1 MKNKTIAVDLAKN
14 VFQIGVSDRPGHVE
28 KTYRLSR
35 AKFLKFFVNREPAT
49 VVMEACGSAHY
60 WGRQIRE
67 LGHTVVLIS
76 PQYVTP
82 YVRRNKTDRTDVK
95 GLLEAYRDSDIHPVP
110 IKTLAQQQLT
120 ALHRIRST
128 WMRTRTARI
137 NTVRGLLREFGYVIP
152 TGADHLV
159 PGVMELI
166 EDADVV
172 IPSVV
177 REMFHQVVWRDP
189 CIGISHA
196 IGGTR
201 VEDAG
206 SADA

>member
-110 IKTLAQQQLT
+110 IKTLAQQLT
-120 ALHRIRST
+120 ALHESVRRGCGPEP
-128 WMRTRTARI
+128 ARI
-137 NTVRGLLREFGYVIP
+137 CLKRRFP
-152 TGADHLV
+152 A
-159 PGVMELI
+159 
-166 EDADVV
+166 
-172 IPSVV
+172 
-177 REMFHQVVWRDP
+177 
-189 CIGISHA
+189 
-196 IGGTR
+196 
-201 VEDAG
+201 
-206 SADA
+206 SAC

>member
-35 AKFLKFFVNREPAT
+35 AKFLGFFANQELAT

-60 WGRQIRE
+60 WGRKIRE

-120 ALHRIRST
+120 SLHRIRST
-128 WMRTRTARI
+128 
-137 NTVRGLLREFGYVIP
+137 
-152 TGADHLV
+152 
-159 PGVMELI
+159 
-166 EDADVV
+166 
-172 IPSVV
+172 
-177 REMFHQVVWRDP
+177 
-189 CIGISHA
+189 
-196 IGGTR
+196 
-201 VEDAG
+201 
-206 SADA
+206 

>member
-1 MKNKTIAVDLAKN
+1 MDLAKN

-35 AKFLKFFVNREPAT
+35 AKFLGFFANQAAGDRGD
-49 VVMEACGSAHY
+49 GSLRIRPF
-60 WGRQIRE
+60 WGRKIRE

-82 YVRRNKTDRTDVK
+82 YVSRNKTDRTDVK

-110 IKTLAQQQLT
+110 VKTLAQQQLT
-120 ALHRIRST
+120 SLHRIRSA

-159 PGVMELI
+159 PGLMELI
-166 EDADVV
+166 EDPACRHPQCRSGDVAPFTRCV
-172 IPSVV
+172 ARSVNWNLACD
-177 REMFHQVVWRDP
+177 RWNK
-189 CIGISHA
+189 S
-196 IGGTR
+196 
-201 VEDAG
+201 
-206 SADA
+206 